1 MISTVIL
8 TFVLIFLLTCSA
20 FFSTSETALFS
31 LSPSKRNTFK
41 NSTHKGKK
49 AAALLLEKPKSLLI
63 TVLILH
69 VAVNLGVQNVIS
81 SIVGDTKGVFLNVAL
96 PFVLTLVFGEILPKT
111 IAVTKDELISSKV
124 SRIVQFCSWVLT
136 PIRFVFLKITKVG
149 SFVTSFFLKKDS
161 EITKEEIKHAVVS
174 FKETGLMTKD
184 EIKLLLGSLKLS
196 EMQVKEVKCQRQNIF
211 FHDIH
216 TSPQKLRDLFS
227 KKRLSKIPV
236 VDRDIDHVIGIV
248 KATDFFANNHKIH
261 EPKDLYAI
269 MEKPFFVPESMLS
282 RTLLAHFD
290 DKKTEIAML
299 VDEYGGVSGLITR
312 EDLVEIVLGQIS
324 DGREE
329 KTLFTRQGEDVI
341 ICSGKYELND
351 LEALFE
357 IEIDRIGQETTVGGY
372 LLEILGD
379 IPKSGYKV
387 THKGLM
393 FHVLLA
399 TEAKVSRVY
408 VKHLKKHGGKSG

>member
-1 MISTVIL
+1 M
-8 TFVLIFLLTCSA
+8 
-20 FFSTSETALFS
+20 
-31 LSPSKRNTFK
+31 
-41 NSTHKGKK
+41 HKGKQ
-49 AAALLLEKPKSLLI
+49 AASLLLEKPKSLLI
-63 TVLILH
+63 TILILH
-69 VAVNLGVQNVIS
+69 VSVNLGVQNVIS
-81 SIVGDTKGVFLNVAL
+81 SILGDTQGVFFNVAL

-111 IAVTKDELISSKV
+111 IAMTKDELISSKV

-136 PIRFVFLKITKVG
+136 PIRFVFLTITKVG
-149 SFVTSFFLKKDS
+149 SFLTAFFLKKDS
-161 EITKEEIKHAVVS
+161 DITKEEIKHAVVS

-196 EMQVKEVKCQRQNIF
+196 EMQVKEVRCQRQNIF

-216 TSPQKLRDLFS
+216 SSPQKLRDLFS
-227 KKRLSKIPV
+227 KKRFSKIPI
-236 VDRDIDHVIGIV
+236 VDRDIDHVIGIIN
-248 KATDFFANNHKIH
+248 ATDFFSNNHRIH
-261 EPKDLYAI
+261 EAKDLYEI

-299 VDEYGGVSGLITR
+299 VDEYGGISGLVTR
-312 EDLVEIVLGQIS
+312 EDLVEIVLGQIN
-324 DGREE
+324 DGRQE

-341 ICSGKYELND
+341 ICSGKYELTD
-351 LEALFE
+351 LESLFE
-357 IEIDRIGQETTVGGY
+357 IEIERIGHETTVGGY
-372 LLEILGD
+372 VLEILGD

-387 THKGLM
+387 THNGLM

-408 VKHLKKHGGKSG
+408 VKNLKKSGVKNG